1 MNEIAPAAD
10 WTAQEPAPAPEHYHI
25 EATKSLVDRTL
36 RTLKHDDLFGVFDKQ
51 GDCRAGPGGPD
62 GLYHQD
68 TRFLSGLTM
77 RIGGMEPLL
86 LSSVL
91 LDDNGAMV
99 VDLANADLHDH
110 DGKVWLQRDSIHAG
124 RMKFLCGNTCYE
136 RIRLRRYGPVG
147 RPIPIEIGFDAD
159 FADLFEVRGER
170 RLRRGTLDV
179 ARIDDST
186 VRFTYCGLDRVV
198 RTTTIQFDPAPDRLG
213 ERYARW
219 DLDLDD
225 ADRASLVMR
234 IACAMSEKA
243 SEGAPEEGVEPQR
256 LIPAFRSLRRAR
268 NGRIRGR
275 GGVASSNNL
284 FNAVIDRSVSD
295 IDMLVSETDYGL
307 YPYAGIPW
315 YSTVFGRDGLITAME
330 LLWIAPDVARGV
342 LRALALTQADT
353 VDVAAD
359 AEPGKIVHE
368 MRGGEMARLGE
379 VPFRRYYGSVDATPL
394 FVMLAGQYLE
404 RSGDLDTIRSI
415 WPNIKAA
422 LAWIDG
428 AGDPDGDGFVEYQR
442 MTDRGLANQGWKD
455 SFDSVF
461 HADGSAAD
469 GPIALC
475 EVQAYVF
482 AAKQGAAR
490 IADRLGHKE
499 AAVALADQAEA
510 LRQRFEE
517 RFWLEERGCYALAL
531 DGRKQPCRVLSSNAG
546 HALFAGIAAPERAE
560 RVARLLTGKAFFSGW
575 GVRTIAAGEA
585 RYNPMSYHNGSVWPH
600 DNALIALGLARYGYK
615 AEVVRIFEGL
625 IEAAIYDEFRRLPE
639 LFCGFTRRRNRGPT
653 AYPVACS
660 PQAWAA
666 AAPFALVAAAT
677 GLALDHDGDMVR
689 LDNPVL
695 PDFLR
700 QLSLRGLRVAG
711 SRLDLDLSRVGED
724 VTTAVERREGSA
736 ALVIV
741 K

>member
-10 WTAQEPAPAPEHYHI
+10 WIAQEPAPGPESYHI

-68 TRFLSGLTM
+68 TRFLSGLSM

-99 VDLANADLHDH
+99 VDLANADLHDL
-110 DGKVWLQRDSIHAG
+110 DGKVWLQRDTIHAG
-124 RMKFLCGNTCYE
+124 RMKFLWGNTCYE
-136 RIRLRRYGPVG
+136 RIRLRRFGPVG
-147 RPIPIEIGFDAD
+147 RTIPIEIGFDAD

-170 RLRRGTLDV
+170 RPRRGTLDV
-179 ARIDDST
+179 ARIDDAT
-186 VRFTYCGLDRVV
+186 VRFTYVGLDSVT
-198 RTTTIQFDPAPDRLG
+198 RTTTIQFEPAPARLD

-219 DLDLDD
+219 ELDLDNV
-225 ADRASLVMR
+225 DRASLVMR
-234 IACAMSEKA
+234 IACAIL
-243 SEGAPEEGVEPQR
+243 EGPSDEPPEPQR

-268 NGRIRGR
+268 NGRIRER
-275 GGVASSNNL
+275 AEIDSSNDL
-284 FNAVIDRSVSD
+284 FNAVIDRAVAD

-315 YSTVFGRDGLITAME
+315 YSTIFGRDGIITAME
-330 LLWIAPDVARGV
+330 LLWVAPDIARGV
-342 LRALALTQADT
+342 LRALALTQADS

-359 AEPGKIVHE
+359 AEPGKILHE

-404 RSGDLDTIRSI
+404 RTGDIETIRLI

-455 SFDSVF
+455 SFDSIF
-461 HADGSAAD
+461 HADGSAAE

-482 AAKQGAAR
+482 AAKKGAAC
-490 IADRLGHKE
+490 IAHRLGDPETASALE
-499 AAVALADQAEA
+499 AQAETV
-510 LRQRFEE
+510 RQRFED
-517 RFWLEERGCYALAL
+517 RFWLEDRGCYALAL

-560 RVARLLTGKAFFSGW
+560 RVARLLTSKAFFSGW
-575 GVRTIAAGEA
+575 GVRTIAEGEA

-639 LFCGFTRRRNRGPT
+639 LFCGFSRRRNRGPT

-677 GLALDHDGDMVR
+677 GLDLDHDGDMVR
-689 LDNPVL
+689 LSSPVL
-695 PDFLR
+695 PNFL
-700 QLSLRGLRVAG
+700 QQMSLRGLRIAG
-711 SRLDLDLSRVGED
+711 SRLDLDLSRVGGD